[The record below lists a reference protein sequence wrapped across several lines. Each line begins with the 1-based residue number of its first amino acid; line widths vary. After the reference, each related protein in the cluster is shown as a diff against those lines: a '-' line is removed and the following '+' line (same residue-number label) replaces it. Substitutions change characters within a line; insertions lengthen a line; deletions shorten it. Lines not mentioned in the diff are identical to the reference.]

1 MQPTL
6 TFKAFAIAL
15 GLFCAPLSAQESAMP
30 TQTDA
35 HGTPYISGGIG
46 DGELQMVNQ
55 ASKDFNLKLL
65 FAEKSGA
72 YAADVPVTIV
82 DRKGNTV
89 LEVPAAGPILLARLP
104 DGSYRVS
111 ASYEGQK
118 MEKRVT
124 VRKGK
129 QTALSFYWSP
139 TDTAVHP
146 H

>member
-1 MQPTL
+1 MQQTL
-6 TFKAFAIAL
+6 TFRALVIVL

-46 DGELQMVNQ
+46 DGELQMINQ
-55 ASKDFNLKLL
+55 ASKGFNLKLL

-89 LEVPAAGPILLARLP
+89 LEVPSAGPILLATLP

-111 ASYEGQK
+111 ASYDGQK
-118 MEKRVT
+118 LEKRVN

-129 QTALSFYWSP
+129 QAALSFYW
-139 TDTAVHP
+139 
-146 H
+146 